1 MLTAN
6 ESLILRRQLFA
17 IKSEI
22 TGKLQTLFED
32 CSTKGDIT
40 NIIRRKTGTTDTFS
54 LASNK
59 KLRADAKA
67 HFKRGPGRFLYGKKI
82 HIYSNKRWKLC
93 MEMKRQRKLMKS
105 SQGKKRDTEDSNL
118 RQKSPFTQRMCGVQS
133 KIGDTSGETVKR
145 TCNGFV
151 QHKMSSLFHKFK
163 HNSLNSASCYKQPES
178 LQTQRLEETSKKED
192 YEDEIDSIFSAL

>member
-1 MLTAN
+1 
-6 ESLILRRQLFA
+6 
-17 IKSEI
+17 
-22 TGKLQTLFED
+22 
-32 CSTKGDIT
+32 
-40 NIIRRKTGTTDTFS
+40 
-54 LASNK
+54 
-59 KLRADAKA
+59 
-67 HFKRGPGRFLYGKKI
+67 
-82 HIYSNKRWKLC
+82 
-93 MEMKRQRKLMKS
+93 MKS

-118 RQKSPFTQRMCGVQS
+118 RQKSPFTQWMCGVQS